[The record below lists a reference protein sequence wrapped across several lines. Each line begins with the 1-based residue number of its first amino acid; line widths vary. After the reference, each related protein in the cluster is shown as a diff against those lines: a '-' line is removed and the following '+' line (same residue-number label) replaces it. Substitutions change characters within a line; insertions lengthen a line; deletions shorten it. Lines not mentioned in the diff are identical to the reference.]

1 MIEKNWSVS
10 VVVPTLN
17 DVKKLFN
24 FKNQTTLDIVFF
36 TWYVGAPVV
45 PWIVVVAVVAWINNV
60 VPVVVVRIESPSR
73 LSVGPPIG
81 GCTYGH

>member
-1 MIEKNWSVS
+1 MIGRNCFISKN
-10 VVVPTLN
+10 L
-17 DVKKLFN
+17 
-24 FKNQTTLDIVFF
+24 TTLDIVFF
-36 TWYVGAPVV
+36 TWYVGTPVV
-45 PWIVVVAVVAWINNV
+45 PRVVVVAVVAWINNV